1 MNFSFR
7 LVFFF
12 LLGWFVASLFRCA
25 PTKRAGEF
33 DNDRSG
39 NIPIGFGGAVGG
51 LGGSGSGGTFG
62 AAAIAADMDSV
73 REQTSVKSTGTFVP
87 LPNGEPFARMPLDP
101 PGKIG
106 RNTMRWGR
114 NEE

>member
-73 REQTSVKSTGTFVP
+73 REVDRHIRSVAKRRAVCAHATRSSWKNWTQHNEV
-87 LPNGEPFARMPLDP
+87 
-101 PGKIG
+101 GKK
-106 RNTMRWGR
+106 
-114 NEE
+114 